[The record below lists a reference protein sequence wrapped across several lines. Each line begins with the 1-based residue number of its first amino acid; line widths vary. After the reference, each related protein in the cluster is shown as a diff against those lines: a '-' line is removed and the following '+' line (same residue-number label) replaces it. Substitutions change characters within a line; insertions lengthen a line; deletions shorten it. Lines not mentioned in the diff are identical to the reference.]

1 MTLVYLAVAFA
12 GGILA
17 GHLLRLAGVLSC
29 DTPSW
34 LFPAA
39 IALFLTILLLIR
51 SRPAARLVAALV
63 LFVLLGA
70 WRYDVHPFERC
81 LGPTDLASYHP
92 GDEGAW
98 ATIEGVVSGYAD
110 ERDRGTRYQLDVE
123 RAVIDGQPQQVR
135 GRVLIEAARRP
146 RYAYGDRLRVN
157 GVLLTPP
164 NFDDFDYRRYLAV
177 RGIHSLVRRP
187 QIERLGTGEGQA
199 FWSVLYG
206 VRSGASAVV
215 NAILPEPAAAL
226 ANGMV
231 LGIEGGISDEVND
244 AFQATGTSHLIVI
257 SGSNIAFLS
266 GALIAALGS
275 LMARR
280 RAALLSAPLVILYV
294 LLAGADPPALRAG
307 VMGLLGLGA
316 IFFGRQNTAYVSL
329 CGAGL
334 VMAVINPL
342 VLWDIGFQLSF
353 ATSLGLI
360 LFSRPLGKWLTALL
374 RRRLSQEDAQRVVRA
389 LNGTLIVTVAAQAAA
404 LPLILHTFGRLS
416 PVSLL
421 ANCLVLP
428 VQPAVLASSIAALLA
443 GAAYLPLGQVIAAIP
458 WALLSYTVGAVAA
471 TAAVP
476 YSSVDVGPVSPLF
489 VIGYYAV
496 LAAALASPRIVRM
509 TRSRPALRHAGAWAL
524 VLLVPACLAWL
535 AWRALP
541 DGRLHVLYIPGED
554 AEAVQITAPDGRSAW
569 LWDGRGDGA
578 TLMRKTPGATA
589 RAGRPDMVLAPCEAL
604 GTGAALAPSAT
615 QLWPGAPCVNPAGLE
630 AGAVVA
636 LTSEVRLERI
646 DAGAEPALL
655 LSYGQFRTLLP
666 ATLGTEAQI
675 AAQDQAGPLSV
686 LKGAGP
692 HTGAWPCLRL
702 LAATEPQLVL
712 WPQET
717 TYPPEVSE
725 HLAREVATVRVEA
738 DGLVEVVS
746 DGATF
751 RVVQRSPVG
760 PR

>member
-17 GHLLRLAGVLSC
+17 GHFLRLAGVLSC
-29 DTPSW
+29 DTPNW
-34 LFPAA
+34 LFPSALTLILAIFPLVRRLPTARLAA
-39 IALFLTILLLIR
+39 ALGLFL
-51 SRPAARLVAALV
+51 
-63 LFVLLGA
+63 LLGA
-70 WRYDVHPFERC
+70 WRYDTHPFERC
-81 LGPTDLASYHP
+81 LGPADLASYHP

-98 ATIEGVVSGYAD
+98 ATVEGVVTGYGD

-123 RAVIDGQPQQVR
+123 QVVIDGQPHQVR
-135 GRVLIEAARRP
+135 SRALIEASLRP
-146 RYAYGDRLRVN
+146 RYSYGDRLRVH

-164 NFDDFDYRRYLAV
+164 NFDDFDYRRYLAA

-187 QIERLGTGEGQA
+187 QIERLGTGEGQV

-206 VRSGASAVV
+206 VRRGASEVV

-244 AFQATGTSHLIVI
+244 AFQRTGTSHLIVI

-266 GALIAALGS
+266 GALIAALGG

-294 LLAGADPPALRAG
+294 LLVGADPPALRAG

-329 CGAGL
+329 CAAGL
-334 VMAVINPL
+334 VMAAINPL

-360 LFSRPLGKWLTALL
+360 LFSRPLGDWLTALL
-374 RRRLSQEDAQRVVRA
+374 RRRLSGDDAQRVVRA

-428 VQPAVLASSIAALLA
+428 VQPAILASSIAALLA
-443 GAAYLPLGQVIAAIP
+443 GAASLPLGQLVAALP
-458 WALLSYTVGAVAA
+458 WALLSYTVGVVRA

-476 YSSVDVGPVSPLF
+476 FASVNVGPVSPLF

-496 LAAALASPRIVRM
+496 LAAALASPRIVRVM
-509 TRSRPALRHAGAWAL
+509 HPRPALRRAGAWAL
-524 VLLVPACLAWL
+524 LLLIPAGLAWL

-554 AEAVQITAPDGRSAW
+554 AEAVLITAPGGRSAW
-569 LWDGRGDGA
+569 LWDGRGDGE
-578 TLMRKTPGATA
+578 TLMRKTPGV
-589 RAGRPDMVLAPCEAL
+589 RGLAGQPDVVLAPCEAL
-604 GTGAALAPSAT
+604 AANGA
-615 QLWPGAPCVNPAGLE
+615 QLWPEAPCIDPAELE
-630 AGAVVA
+630 AGAAVV
-636 LTSEVRLERI
+636 LTPEVRLEHI
-646 DAGAEPALL
+646 HAGAEPVLL

-666 ATLGTEAQI
+666 ATLRTEAQT
-675 AAQDQAGPLSV
+675 AAQDQAGRLSV
-686 LKGAGP
+686 LKAAGP
-692 HTGAWPCLRL
+692 HTGAWPALSL
-702 LAATEPQLVL
+702 LAAAEPQLVL

-725 HLAREVATVRVEA
+725 YLAGVVATERVEA

-751 RVVQRSPVG
+751 RVVRRSASG

>member
-17 GHLLRLAGVLSC
+17 GHFLRLAGVLSC

-34 LFPAA
+34 LFPSALTFILA
-39 IALFLTILLLIR
+39 ILPLVRRL
-51 SRPAARLVAALV
+51 PPARLAAALS
-63 LFVLLGA
+63 LFILLGA
-70 WRYDVHPFERC
+70 WRYDDHPFERC
-81 LGPTDLASYHP
+81 LGPADLASYHP

-98 ATIEGVVSGYAD
+98 ATVEGVVAGYGD

-123 RAVIDGQPQQVR
+123 QVVIDGQPHEVR
-135 GRVLIEAARRP
+135 GRALIEASRRP
-146 RYAYGDRLRVN
+146 RYGYGDRLRVH

-164 NFDDFDYRRYLAV
+164 NFDDFDYRGYLAA
-177 RGIHSLVRRP
+177 RGIHSLIRRP
-187 QIERLGTGEGQA
+187 QIERLGTGEGHL

-206 VRSGASAVV
+206 IRSRASAVV

-266 GALIAALGS
+266 GALIAALGA

-294 LLAGADPPALRAG
+294 LLVGADPPALRAG

-329 CGAGL
+329 CAAGL
-334 VMAVINPL
+334 VMAAINPL

-360 LFSRPLGKWLTALL
+360 LFSRPLGNWLTALL
-374 RRRLSQEDAQRVVRA
+374 RRRLSHDDAQRVVRA
-389 LNGTLIVTVAAQAAA
+389 LNGTLIVTVAAQATA
-404 LPLILHTFGRLS
+404 LPLILRTFGRLS

-428 VQPAVLASSIAALLA
+428 VQPAILASSIAALLA
-443 GAAYLPLGQVIAAIP
+443 GSAFLPFGQLVAALP
-458 WALLSYTVGAVAA
+458 WALLSYTVGVVRT
-471 TAAVP
+471 TASVP
-476 YSSVDVGPVSPLF
+476 HASVDVGPVSPLF

-496 LAAALASPRIVRM
+496 LAAALASPRIVRAV
-509 TRSRPALRHAGAWAL
+509 RPRPTLRRAGAWAL
-524 VLLVPACLAWL
+524 LLLIPACLAWL
-535 AWRALP
+535 AWRSLP

-554 AEAVQITAPDGRSAW
+554 AEAVLITAPGGRSAW
-569 LWDGRGDGA
+569 LWDGRGDGTA
-578 TLMRKTPGATA
+578 LMQRTPGA
-589 RAGRPDMVLAPCEAL
+589 RGLAGRPDVVLAPCAVL
-604 GTGAALAPSAT
+604 ATSAAQP
-615 QLWPGAPCVNPAGLE
+615 WPGAPCIDLTGLE
-630 AGAVVA
+630 AGAAIA
-636 LTSEVRLERI
+636 LTAEVRLEAI

-666 ATLGTEAQI
+666 ATLGPEAQT

-686 LKGAGP
+686 LKAAGP
-692 HTGAWPCLRL
+692 HTGAWPALSF
-702 LAATEPQLVL
+702 LAAAEPQLVL

-725 HLAREVATVRVEA
+725 YLAGEVATARIEA
-738 DGLVEVVS
+738 AGLVEVVS

-751 RVVQRSPVG
+751 RIVRRSASG

>member
-1 MTLVYLAVAFA
+1 MTFVYLAVAFA

-17 GHLLRLAGVLSC
+17 GHFLRLAGALSC

-34 LFPAA
+34 LFPS
-39 IALFLTILLLIR
+39 ALALILTILLLVR
-51 SRPAARLVAALV
+51 RLPTARLIAALG
-63 LFVLLGA
+63 LFILLGA
-70 WRYDVHPFERC
+70 WRYDSRPFERC

-98 ATIEGVVSGYAD
+98 ATVEGVVTGYGD

-123 RAVIDGQPQQVR
+123 QVVIDGQPRQVR
-135 GRVLIEAARRP
+135 GRALIEAPRRP
-146 RYAYGDRLRVN
+146 RYDYGDRLRVD

-164 NFDDFDYRRYLAV
+164 DFDDFDFRRYLAV

-187 QIERLGTGEGQA
+187 QIERLETGEGQV

-206 VRSGASAVV
+206 VRREASAVV

-226 ANGMV
+226 TNGMV

-244 AFQATGTSHLIVI
+244 AFQTTGTSHLIVI

-266 GALIAALGS
+266 GALIAALGG
-275 LMARR
+275 LMPRR

-294 LLAGADPPALRAG
+294 LLIGADPPALRAG

-329 CGAGL
+329 CAAGL
-334 VMAVINPL
+334 VMAAINPL

-360 LFSRPLGKWLTALL
+360 LFSRPLGNWLTSLL
-374 RRRLSQEDAQRVVRA
+374 RRRLSQDDAQRVVRA

-421 ANCLVLP
+421 TNCLVLP
-428 VQPAVLASSIAALLA
+428 VQPAILASSIAALLA
-443 GAAYLPLGQVIAAIP
+443 GVASLPLGRFVAAIP
-458 WALLSYTVGAVAA
+458 WALLSYTVGVVRA
-471 TAAVP
+471 TATVP
-476 YSSVDVGPVSPLF
+476 YASVDVGPVSPLF

-496 LAAALASPRIVRM
+496 LASALASPAIARVVRPCS
-509 TRSRPALRHAGAWAL
+509 TLRRAGEWAL
-524 VLLVPACLAWL
+524 LLLIPACLAWL

-541 DGRLHVLYIPGED
+541 DGRLHVLYIPGDD
-554 AEAVQITAPDGRSAW
+554 AEAVLITAPDGRSAW
-569 LWDGRGDGA
+569 LWDGRGDGEA
-578 TLMRKTPGATA
+578 LMQRTPGA
-589 RAGRPDMVLAPCEAL
+589 RRSAGQPDVVLAPCEAPKAS
-604 GTGAALAPSAT
+604 AAQRVSAA
-615 QLWPGAPCVNPAGLE
+615 QLWPETRCIDPAGLE
-630 AGAVVA
+630 AGEVVA
-636 LTSEVRLERI
+636 LTREVRLKRI
-646 DAGAEPALL
+646 NAGAEPALL

-666 ATLGTEAQI
+666 ATLGTEAQTEV
-675 AAQDQAGPLSV
+675 QDQASPLSV
-686 LKGAGP
+686 LKVAGP
-692 HTGAWPCLRL
+692 HTGAWPSLSFL
-702 LAATEPQLVL
+702 TATKPQLVL

-725 HLAREVATVRVEA
+725 YLAREVATARVEA

-751 RVVQRSPVG
+751 RLVRRSASG

>member
-1 MTLVYLAVAFA
+1 MTLVCLAVAFA

-17 GHLLRLAGVLSC
+17 GHFLRLAGVLSC
-29 DTPSW
+29 ETPSW
-34 LFPAA
+34 LFPS
-39 IALFLTILLLIR
+39 ALMLILAILLLVR
-51 SRPAARLVAALV
+51 RLPTARLAAAV
-63 LFVLLGA
+63 GLFVLLGA
-70 WRYDVHPFERC
+70 WRYDGHPFERC
-81 LGPTDLASYHP
+81 LGPADLASYHP
-92 GDEGAW
+92 GDKGAW
-98 ATIEGVVSGYAD
+98 ATMEGVVTGYGD
-110 ERDRGTRYQLDVE
+110 ERDGGTRYQLDVE
-123 RAVIDGQPQQVR
+123 QVVIDGQPHEVR
-135 GRVLIEAARRP
+135 GRALIEAARRP
-146 RYAYGDRLRVN
+146 RYTYGDRLRVH
-157 GVLLTPP
+157 GALLTPP
-164 NFDDFDYRRYLAV
+164 DFDDFDYRRYLAA

-187 QIERLGTGEGQA
+187 QIERLGTGEGQV
-199 FWSVLYG
+199 FWRVLYG
-206 VRSGASAVV
+206 VRSRASAVV

-226 ANGMV
+226 TNGMV

-244 AFQATGTSHLIVI
+244 AFQRTGTSHLIVI

-266 GALIAALGS
+266 GALIAVLGG

-280 RAALLSAPLVILYV
+280 RAALLTAPLVILYV

-316 IFFGRQNTAYVSL
+316 IFFGRQNTGYVSL
-329 CGAGL
+329 CAAGL
-334 VMAVINPL
+334 VMAALNPL

-360 LFSRPLGKWLTALL
+360 LFSRPLEDWLTSLL

-389 LNGTLIVTVAAQAAA
+389 LSGTLIVTVAAQAAA
-404 LPLILHTFGRLS
+404 LPLILHTFGQLS

-428 VQPAVLASSIAALLA
+428 VQSAILASSIAALLA
-443 GAAYLPLGQVIAAIP
+443 GAAFLPLGQLAAALP
-458 WALLSYTVGAVAA
+458 WALLGYTVGVVRA

-476 YSSVDVGPVSPLF
+476 YASVDVGPVSPVF

-496 LAAALASPRIVRM
+496 LAAALASPRIARTVRA
-509 TRSRPALRHAGAWAL
+509 RPALRRAGAWAM
-524 VLLVPACLAWL
+524 VLLITAGLSWS

-541 DGRLHVLYIPGED
+541 DGRLHLLFIPGED
-554 AEAVQITAPDGRSAW
+554 AEAVLITAPDGRAAW
-569 LWDGRGDGA
+569 LWDGRGDGEA
-578 TLMRKTPGATA
+578 LMRKTPGA
-589 RAGRPDMVLAPCEAL
+589 RALGGQPDVVLAPCETLGANGAL
-604 GTGAALAPSAT
+604 KVSVA
-615 QLWPGAPCVNPAGLE
+615 QLWPGAPCIDPAGLE

-636 LTSEVRLERI
+636 LTPEVRLERI
-646 DAGAEPALL
+646 HASAEPALL

-666 ATLGTEAQI
+666 ATLRPEAPI
-675 AAQDQAGPLSV
+675 AAQAQAGPLSI

-692 HTGAWPCLRL
+692 QTGAWPCLSL

-725 HLAREVATVRVEA
+725 YLAGEVATVRVEA

-746 DGATF
+746 DGTTF

>member
-17 GHLLRLAGVLSC
+17 GHFLRLGGVLSC

-34 LFPAA
+34 LFPS
-39 IALFLTILLLIR
+39 ALTLILAILLLVR
-51 SRPAARLVAALV
+51 RLPTARRAAALG
-63 LFVLLGA
+63 LFILLGA
-70 WRYDVHPFERC
+70 WRYDAHPFERC
-81 LGPTDLASYHP
+81 LGPADLASYHP
-92 GDEGAW
+92 GDESAW
-98 ATIEGVVSGYAD
+98 ATVEGVVTGYGD
-110 ERDRGTRYQLDVE
+110 ERDHGTRYQLNVE
-123 RAVIDGQPQQVR
+123 QVVIDGQLHEVQ
-135 GRVLIEAARRP
+135 GRALIEATRRP
-146 RYAYGDRLRVN
+146 RYAYGDRLRVH

-164 NFDDFDYRRYLAV
+164 DFDDFDYRRYLAA
-177 RGIHSLVRRP
+177 RGIHSLIRRP
-187 QIERLGTGEGQA
+187 QIERLGTGEGQV
-199 FWSVLYG
+199 FWRALYG
-206 VRSGASAVV
+206 VRSRASAVV

-231 LGIEGGISDEVND
+231 LGIEGGISDEVNE
-244 AFQATGTSHLIVI
+244 AFQATGTSHIIVI

-266 GALIAALGS
+266 GALIAALGG

-294 LLAGADPPALRAG
+294 LLVGADPPALRAG

-329 CGAGL
+329 CAAGL
-334 VMAVINPL
+334 VMAAINPL

-360 LFSRPLGKWLTALL
+360 LFSRPLANWLTALL
-374 RRRLSQEDAQRVVRA
+374 RRRLSQEDAQRVVRV
-389 LNGTLIVTVAAQAAA
+389 LNGTLTVTVAAQAAA

-428 VQPAVLASSIAALLA
+428 VQPAILASSITALLA
-443 GAAYLPLGQVIAAIP
+443 GAASLPLGQLVAALP
-458 WALLSYTVGAVAA
+458 WALLSYTVGVVRA

-476 YSSVDVGPVSPLF
+476 YASVDVGPVSPLF

-496 LAAALASPRIVRM
+496 LAAALASPRIVRAV
-509 TRSRPALRHAGAWAL
+509 RPRPTLRRAGACAL
-524 VLLVPACLAWL
+524 LLLIPACLSWF
-535 AWRALP
+535 AWRSLP

-554 AEAVQITAPDGRSAW
+554 AEAVLVTAPDGRSAW
-569 LWDGRGDGA
+569 LWDGRGDGEA
-578 TLMRKTPGATA
+578 LMRKTPGAATL
-589 RAGRPDMVLAPCEAL
+589 AGRPDVVLAPCETLA
-604 GTGAALAPSAT
+604 TSAAH
-615 QLWPGAPCVNPAGLE
+615 LWPGAPCIDPAGLE
-630 AGAVVA
+630 AGAAVA
-636 LTSEVRLERI
+636 LTPKVRFERI
-646 DAGAEPALL
+646 DAGTEPALL

-666 ATLGTEAQI
+666 ATLGTEALI
-675 AAQDQAGPLSV
+675 TAQDQISLLSV

-692 HTGAWPCLRL
+692 HTGAWPSLSF
-702 LAATEPQLVL
+702 LAAADPQLVL

-725 HLAREVATVRVEA
+725 YLAGEVATARVEA
-738 DGLVEVVS
+738 DGLVEVMS
-746 DGATF
+746 DGMTF
-751 RVVQRSPVG
+751 RVVRRSPVG